1 MRKIIFYNLLFL
13 FLGLIL
19 IELIFGNWIFGP
31 KFSSL
36 IIKRNIT
43 KVWNPTHYESNHAAM
58 YKKDKFG
65 FRGDY
70 KNISNVKIITVG
82 GSTTDERWIDENLTW
97 SHLLQKKLE
106 NTYANIKVANAG
118 TMGQSTIGHLKN
130 FEIWFN
136 QIPNLKP
143 EYFIYYIGI
152 NDSILLLKALD
163 KYKDKRNYNEADTLV
178 SKKLFERQV
187 RYLKN
192 NSVFYKLFKLIDGY
206 FLAKKYGVTHF
217 TGTWKNKKK
226 IKPIEVNKEDKIVL
240 QFLIEYQKRLKKIN
254 ERTKKYKSKTIFI
267 TQNVHKDHFLSNALN
282 IINITTKN
290 FCINNKII
298 CLPLDE
304 KVNFDFEKNFY
315 DGIHTRPSG
324 NKKIAEYISYELKKK
339 IEKK

>member
-58 YKKDKFG
+58 YKKDEFG

-290 FCINNKII
+290 FCINNEII